1 MVLIQI
7 LLVSLL
13 GGATGGLFGSSSG
26 SVIVP
31 SLVMLLGLD
40 QKLATGSYIAA
51 QILPIGLLGAG
62 IYYRSNNLNITYAL
76 LIAFGM
82 TIGNLLGSLFANQT
96 VISNTTAKELSGFF
110 LLILGLQYLG
120 FGFLWNII
128 IMAPLIYFRRLWQS
142 RIKHQQASQALHSSE
157 TQNLMVP
164 TALPDNFVQEC
175 ERELT
180 DLVGPVA
187 SFLVQEAMRSAPQA
201 SSVELLKAIV
211 KEIPESHA
219 ASRFERRLLKKG
231 WIVDTSVRLANA
243 D

>member
-1 MVLIQI
+1 MVLIQ
-7 LLVSLL
+7 LLLISLF
-13 GGATGGLFGSSSG
+13 GGATGGLFGFSSG

-31 SLVMLLGLD
+31 AMVMLLGLD
-40 QKLATGSYIAA
+40 HKLATGSYIAA

-76 LIAFGM
+76 LIAVGM
-82 TIGNLLGSLFANQT
+82 TIGNLLGSLFANQS
-96 VISNTTAKELSGFF
+96 VISNATAKELSGFF

-120 FGFLWNII
+120 LGFLWNIV
-128 IMAPLIYFRRLWQS
+128 IMAPLIYFRRLW
-142 RIKHQQASQALHSSE
+142 RGREKHQQASQTLRSSE
-157 TQNLMVP
+157 TQNLTS

-187 SFLVQEAMRSAPQA
+187 SFLVQEAIRSTPHA

-211 KEIPESHA
+211 KEIPESNA

-231 WIVDTSVRLANA
+231 WIVDASVRLANA